1 MHVLDLFN
9 QKDRDF
15 FESLGEISEGKMKEL
30 DIEYQDYLNL
40 APVNFFN
47 RYKITK
53 REWLEKYK
61 DLLPKQAGANEPNVH
76 ESIEDSL
83 EHESLRK
90 LERVIKSVMNPEQ
103 LTSAKNYAN
112 YMFYHL
118 RNKIKDEKDPAKS
131 QPIINKIKEIENEL
145 RQREQSFY
153 DLDDR
158 YLGEMQKQH
167 PAYQNLA
174 ALQKA
179 VRDNTDAEIYFTGS
193 NEPTIIEYPLAR
205 HLMGKYRALSQSD
218 DRLRAEFLG
227 SLTDARKFD
236 RLTFQYKD
244 ITDRARA
251 MGQGQAGTVEE
262 DGKLKGGAKDPCWK
276 GYQMV
281 GTKKKGGREVPNCV
295 PRSTVK
301 ENTEDN
307 PMASSLVNRI
317 IRTRTD
323 LLSKYGP
330 EAVMQAIEDVTSGEA
345 DWDEIGTSDVSA
357 YVKYVEEYLADH
369 HGSREEMD
377 PRKPFAE
384 QDAVSFN
391 RGGHNKLRDA
401 NDYKEKM
408 QTLTQLYV
416 SSSGPD
422 KDKIKQ
428 RILDLDFAARKQ
440 GLAEIY
446 NPLDDE
452 RREQRAMDREREQF
466 KRDELEFEL
475 RGEEERMRQEFSGT
489 WFLRINGRIWKK
501 NGVPVQFRGKQAARR
516 AGQTI
521 KDRDP
526 SKDVVMTVNP
536 VDKPQGVAETRK
548 LSPREKL
555 LKGLKRGGYDVE
567 ERHKYW
573 SDKSAELQ
581 RQQDEY
587 EKDLENKTS
596 DEKKGVEEGNIYDK
610 TPKPRFVDQHGN
622 PLQKPQPATPI
633 DPEAIGNVR
642 ELPDGTRQKKTANG
656 WVTILGPKTNR
667 PRAITEEDDLLKISK
682 SLNDLGNMMM
692 TRGMPMG
699 QTLVNV
705 SDALTSQG
713 IDAARKEFSKL
724 DQFERTQILKSL
736 EKLGVDPKVLTGVM
750 EHKKVDDFK
759 ITKKY
764 EMAADGSKQEFY
776 EVTDRIRET
785 KAFFD
790 DLQKAKKYL
799 DESIG
804 ENPTDTVEMD
814 IPLLLRMLEFAR
826 EDAKTDLDLHHV
838 TEKMI
843 ELSKSGEPLSMH
855 DYSNITDSESESE
868 EDVYEGGKGRYW
880 CKTEK
885 RWKDG

>member
-9 QKDRDF
+9 QKDRNF
-15 FESLGEISEGKMKEL
+15 FESLGEISEGKMKEI

-53 REWLEKYK
+53 KDWLEKYK
-61 DLLPKQAGANEPNVH
+61 DFLPNQNDTNEPNVQ

-118 RNKIKDEKDPAKS
+118 RNKIKDEKDLAKS
-131 QPIINKIKEIENEL
+131 QPIINKMKEIEDEL
-145 RQREQSFY
+145 RRREQSFY

-174 ALQKA
+174 VLQKA
-179 VRDNTDAEIYFTGS
+179 VRDGTDAEIYFSGS
-193 NEPTIIEYPLAR
+193 NEPTMIEYPLAR

-262 DGKLKGGAKDPCWK
+262 DGKLKGGAEDPCWK
-276 GYQMV
+276 DYHMV

-301 ENTEDN
+301 ENSEEN
-307 PMASSLVNRI
+307 PMTSALVNRI
-317 IRTRTD
+317 IKRRTD

-330 EAVMQAIEDVTSGEA
+330 EAVMQAVEDVTSGES
-345 DWDEIGTSDVSA
+345 DWSEIGTSDVSA
-357 YVKYVEEYLADH
+357 YVKYVEDHLADRNS
-369 HGSREEMD
+369 SREEMD

-384 QDAVSFN
+384 Q
-391 RGGHNKLRDA
+391 
-401 NDYKEKM
+401 E
-408 QTLTQLYV
+408 
-416 SSSGPD
+416 
-422 KDKIKQ
+422 
-428 RILDLDFAARKQ
+428 
-440 GLAEIY
+440 LAEIY

-466 KRDELEFEL
+466 KHDELEFEL
-475 RGEEERMRQEFSGT
+475 RGEEERMQQELPGI
-489 WFLRINGRIWKK
+489 WYLRIDGRIWKK
-501 NGVPVQFRGKQAARR
+501 NGVPVQFRDKQAARR

-521 KDRDP
+521 KDRNP

-548 LSPREKL
+548 LSSREKL
-555 LKGLKRGGYDVE
+555 LKGLKRGGYDAE

-587 EKDLENKTS
+587 EKDLENK
-596 DEKKGVEEGNIYDK
+596 KKDTKDGVAEGNLYDK

-622 PLQKPQPATPI
+622 PLQKPQPATPT
-633 DPEAIGNVR
+633 DPEAIGNIK
-642 ELPDGTRQKKTANG
+642 ELPDGTRQKKTAAG

-667 PRAITEEDDLLKISK
+667 PRAITEQDDLLKISK

-692 TRGMPMG
+692 TRGIPLG

-713 IDAARKEFSKL
+713 IDAARREFSKI

-736 EKLGVDPKVLTGVM
+736 EKLGVDPKVFTGVL
-750 EHKKVDDFK
+750 EHKKIDDFK

-826 EDAKTDLDLHHV
+826 EDAKNDLDLHHV

-855 DYSNITDSESESE
+855 DYSNITDSDTDSD
-868 EDVYEGGKGRYW
+868 DVYEGGKGRYW

-885 RWKDG
+885 RWKS